1 MPKPPKKPKLNK
13 DQRKAEQALRRAA
26 NGVTP
31 STPPSGKGPRVP
43 YADTK

>member
-1 MPKPPKKPKLNK
+1 MPKPPKKPKLTK

-26 NGVTP
+26 NGVIRNP
-31 STPPSGKGPRVP
+31 KARVP